1 MTTYNAYRGTVSE
14 MLSSSPKH
22 SIPWSTTL
30 KTIDGERVCVLDV
43 EAGVDDVYTVLCLV
57 DFGNEVGSDWYTQDG
72 EYTIGVPSGN
82 SLIPI

>member
-1 MTTYNAYRGTVSE
+1 LTSYNASRKSVSE
-14 MLSSSPKH
+14 LLNAEKGH
-22 SIPWSTTL
+22 NIPWSKTL

-57 DFGNEVGSDWYTQDG
+57 DFGNEVGSDWYTPEG

>member
-1 MTTYNAYRGTVSE
+1 
-14 MLSSSPKH
+14 
-22 SIPWSTTL
+22 
-30 KTIDGERVCVLDV
+30 VLDV

-57 DFGNEVGSDWYTQDG
+57 DFGNEVGSDWYTPEG

>member
-1 MTTYNAYRGTVSE
+1 MTTYNAHRGTVSE

-30 KTIDGERVCVLDV
+30 QTIDGERVCVLS
-43 EAGVDDVYTVLCLV
+43 EETGSEEYPILCLI
-57 DFGNEVGSDWYTQDG
+57 DLGNEVGSDWYTLEG